1 MDFQFTPEDEAF
13 RLEVRDFLRHELP
26 PDWVGIVNNDMLAA
40 DEFDIEV
47 RMRKALA
54 KQGWLTLGWPK
65 EYGGAEA
72 SPMRQVIF
80 TEEVSYAL
88 APGRDS
94 QGIGMVGPCLM
105 IHGTDEQKRRHIPPI
120 AGGEV
125 VWCQGFSEP
134 GSGSDLASLQ
144 TRAERDGDD
153 YVINGQKVW
162 TSYAHRADWMHVLT
176 RTDPEAPKHRGISY
190 FMLDMKT
197 QGINIRPLINITGGH
212 GFNDIYFDNVRV
224 PAENMLGEEN
234 RGWYVATTT
243 LDFERSSLNF
253 AAALRRVLEEF
264 VRYLKEARPS
274 GAPSPTDPV
283 LRNKLAD
290 LFLSL
295 RVGRN
300 LRLPRGLATE
310 SGQDAQHGGLPE
322 QALRH
327 RGLPEGGARPRP
339 APRPRGAAWH
349 GRPARAAWRSP
360 GACVPALHQ
369 HDHRRRHV
377 GDPAQYRRDARA
389 GPAALGRGAG
399 RPGLRANPSM
409 SVAAAFHYL
418 FCKKA
423 KAFGVAL
430 SVECVGDNVRLAPR

>member
-13 RLEVRDFLRHELP
+13 RLEVRDFLRRELP

-54 KQGWLTLGWPK
+54 KQGWLTLAWPK

-105 IHGTDEQKRRHIPPI
+105 AHGTDEQKRRHIPPI
-120 AGGEV
+120 ANGEV

-197 QGINIRPLINITGGH
+197 PGIDIRPLINITGGH
-212 GFNDIYFDNVRV
+212 GFNEIYFDNVRV

-264 VRYLKEARPS
+264 VRYLKESRPA
-274 GAPSPTDPV
+274 GAPSPADPV

-290 LFLSL
+290 LFCRCGWAGTLGTGWPGYRA
-295 RVGRN
+295 RVR
-300 LRLPRGLATE
+300 RPTW
-310 SGQDAQHGGLPE
+310 
-322 QALRH
+322 RH
-327 RGLPEGGARPRP
+327 P
-339 APRPRGAAWH
+339 
-349 GRPARAAWRSP
+349 
-360 GACVPALHQ
+360 
-369 HDHRRRHV
+369 
-377 GDPAQYRRDARA
+377 
-389 GPAALGRGAG
+389 
-399 RPGLRANPSM
+399 
-409 SVAAAFHYL
+409 
-418 FCKKA
+418 
-423 KAFGVAL
+423 
-430 SVECVGDNVRLAPR
+430 

>member
-13 RLEVRDFLRHELP
+13 RLEVRDFLRRELP

-54 KQGWLTLGWPK
+54 KQGWLTLAWPK

-105 IHGTDEQKRRHIPPI
+105 VHGTEEQKRRHIPPI
-120 AGGEV
+120 ANGEA
-125 VWCQGFSEP
+125 VWCQGYSEP

-197 QGINIRPLINITGGH
+197 PGIDIRPLINITGGH
-212 GFNDIYFDNVRV
+212 GFNEIYFDNVRV

-274 GAPSPTDPV
+274 GAPSPADPV

-300 LRLPRGLATE
+300 LGYRVAWLQSQGKTPNMEASLSKLYATEVYQKVARGLVPLLGLV
-310 SGQDAQHGGLPE
+310 GQLGMDDRRAPL
-322 QALRH
+322 AVSWRICTSTAS
-327 RGLPEGGARPRP
+327 ARPSPAARRRSSATSSRRAGWACRGRP
-339 APRPRGAAWH
+339 GRGAA
-349 GRPARAAWRSP
+349 GPPRQPL
-360 GACVPALHQ
+360 VV
-369 HDHRRRHV
+369 RRRHLPLPV
-377 GDPAQYRRDARA
+377 LQESQGVW
-389 GPAALGRGAG
+389 GR
-399 RPGLRANPSM
+399 
-409 SVAAAFHYL
+409 
-418 FCKKA
+418 
-423 KAFGVAL
+423 
-430 SVECVGDNVRLAPR
+430 VECRVRWG

>member
-13 RLEVRDFLRHELP
+13 RLEVRDFLRRELP
-26 PDWVGIVNNDMLAA
+26 ADWVGIVNNDMLDD

-54 KQGWLTLGWPK
+54 KQGWLTLTWPM
-65 EYGGAEA
+65 EYGGAAA

-105 IHGTDEQKRRHIPPI
+105 AHGTEEQKRRHIPPI

-162 TSYAHRADWMHVLT
+162 TSYAHKADWMHVLT

-197 QGINIRPLINITGGH
+197 PGIDIRPLINITGGH
-212 GFNDIYFDNVRV
+212 GFNEIYFNNVRV

-264 VRYLKEARPS
+264 VRYLKESRPA
-274 GAPSPTDPV
+274 GAPSPADPI

-300 LRLPRGLATE
+300 LGYRVAWLQSQGKTPNMEASLSKLYATEVYQKVARGLVPLLGLVGQLGMDDRRAPLHGLLAHMYQHCISTTIAGGTSEIQRNIVATRGLGLPR
-310 SGQDAQHGGLPE
+310 
-322 QALRH
+322 
-327 RGLPEGGARPRP
+327 
-339 APRPRGAAWH
+339 
-349 GRPARAAWRSP
+349 
-360 GACVPALHQ
+360 
-369 HDHRRRHV
+369 
-377 GDPAQYRRDARA
+377 
-389 GPAALGRGAG
+389 
-399 RPGLRANPSM
+399 
-409 SVAAAFHYL
+409 
-418 FCKKA
+418 
-423 KAFGVAL
+423 
-430 SVECVGDNVRLAPR
+430 